1 MSNHISEIQLGFEGP
16 EKKLEIDFTFIS
28 NPQTKEQKQGLRNVP
43 QDVWSEMLKHA
54 HCEIVGTTSNE
65 FFDSFV
71 LSESSLFV
79 YPTKIMIKTCGT
91 TTLLYILDS
100 LLDIAEKQGLQKSFV
115 CYSRKNFNFPQ
126 VQKSPHRGF
135 DEEVAYLDKYFDG
148 FGFVLGN
155 TDGDHWYTYVADY
168 NDSEFTL
175 SQEPEITLE
184 ICMHDLSEEKMKQF
198 FKSKD
203 FISGKHVTESSG
215 ISKLIPGSTIDEFQ
229 FDPCGYS
236 MNGLLNESYSTIH
249 ITPESHCSFVS
260 YDTNIS
266 KVSLAKSGKS
276 FEDLIHD
283 VIKTFEPKRF
293 SVTIFGDDHALNSE
307 TKTYKVFEEKKLKEF
322 KVESKSFYEFDQAYS
337 ITHATFIKV

>member
-1 MSNHISEIQLGFEGP
+1 MKGLK
-16 EKKLEIDFTFIS
+16 KKLEIDFTYFS
-28 NPQTKEQKQGLRNVP
+28 APKTKQEKLGLRNVS
-43 QDVWSEMLKHA
+43 QDEWSEMLKFA
-54 HCEIVGTTSNE
+54 HCEIVGTTSND

-79 YPTKIMIKTCGT
+79 YPTKLMIKTCGT
-91 TTLLYILDS
+91 TTLLKILDS
-100 LLDIAEKQGLQKSFV
+100 LFEIAEKQGLQKSFV

-126 VQKSPHRGF
+126 VQKSPHTGF
-135 DEEVAYLDKYFDG
+135 DEEVSYLDKYFDG
-148 FGFVLGN
+148 FGFILGPQ
-155 TDGDHWYTYVADY
+155 DGDHWYTYVADY
-168 NDSEFTL
+168 NDSDFTL

-184 ICMHDLSEEKMKQF
+184 ICMHDLSDEKMKQF

-215 ISKLIPGSTIDEFQ
+215 INKLIPGSIIEEFQ

-260 YDTNIS
+260 YDTNITKS
-266 KVSLAKSGKS
+266 SLEKAGKT
-276 FEDLIHD
+276 FQDLIND
-283 VIKTFEPKRF
+283 VIHTFEPKRF
-293 SVTIFGDDHALNSE
+293 SVTVFADDHSLNLD
-307 TKTYKVFEEKKLKEF
+307 TKTYNVFDERKMKEF
-322 KVESKSFYEFDQAYS
+322 KVQSKSFYEFDQSYS